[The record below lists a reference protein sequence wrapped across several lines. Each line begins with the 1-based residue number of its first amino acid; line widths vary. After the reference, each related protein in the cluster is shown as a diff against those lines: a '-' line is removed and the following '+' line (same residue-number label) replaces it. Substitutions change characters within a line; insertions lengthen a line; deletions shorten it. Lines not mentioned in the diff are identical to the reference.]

1 MWLNDIFSYSLWH
14 IFYKYI
20 YWKTLKIWL
29 FMLFFCNNVLNS
41 VRVSNEIGSG
51 NSKGAKFATMIV
63 VLTSLTI
70 GIIFF
75 FVFLFL
81 RGKVSYIF
89 TTSEAVAAQVADLS
103 PLLAFSILLN
113 SVQPVLS
120 GMHLITFW
128 SSCISIPIAFRHLPW
143 NIQSMQSL

>member
-1 MWLNDIFSYSLWH
+1 MVIFFLIKIILKYDYTCFIYISSSY
-14 IFYKYI
+14 IFI
-20 YWKTLKIWL
+20 L
-29 FMLFFCNNVLNS
+29 FCYS

-63 VLTSLTI
+63 VSTSLSI
-70 GIIFF
+70 GIIIF

-81 RGKVSYIF
+81 RGRVSYIF

-120 GMHLITFW
+120 GMYVPLSF
-128 SSCISIPIAFRHLPW
+128 FLYRLPH
-143 NIQSMQSL
+143 IQSM